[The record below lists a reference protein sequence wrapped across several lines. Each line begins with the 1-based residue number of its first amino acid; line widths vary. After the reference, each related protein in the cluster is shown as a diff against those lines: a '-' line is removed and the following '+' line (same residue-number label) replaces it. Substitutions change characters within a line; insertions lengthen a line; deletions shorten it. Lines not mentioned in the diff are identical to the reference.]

1 MSNAKEFPQEYFLAF
16 SPEDYREGR
25 ITVHQGGELTYW
37 VEIDI
42 VQRESRKIVAA
53 LDRMYG
59 LLDPDEAVD
68 LAVQK
73 LSSFTKKL

>member
-1 MSNAKEFPQEYFLAF
+1 MSSAKEFPQEYFLAF

-25 ITVHQGGELTYW
+25 ITVHQGGQESFW

-42 VQRESRKIVAA
+42 VQKESRKIVAA

-59 LLDPDEAVD
+59 LSDPDEAVD

-73 LSSFTKKL
+73 LSSFTRQL

>member
-1 MSNAKEFPQEYFLAF
+1 MSSAKEFPQEYFLAF
-16 SPEDYREGR
+16 APGDYREGR
-25 ITVHQGGELTYW
+25 ITVHQGGEKTYW

-42 VQRESRKIVAA
+42 VQKESRKIVAA

-59 LLDPDEAVD
+59 LFDPDEAVD

-73 LSSFTKKL
+73 LSSFTRQP

>member
-1 MSNAKEFPQEYFLAF
+1 MSSAKEFPQEYFLAF

-25 ITVHQGGELTYW
+25 ITVHQGEQTYW

-42 VQRESRKIVAA
+42 VQKESRKIVTA

-73 LSSFTKKL
+73 LSSFTRQF